1 MYVSSHREGN
11 KAVIELSNAAKGFM
25 VKGSAIKD
33 LYIAG
38 KDSIYY
44 PAEVKLAPDKIT
56 VYNKKVTEP
65 AFVKYGFNNTQMGN
79 LFNKENLPVAP
90 FQIEVK

>member
-25 VKGSAIKD
+25 VKGGPIKD

-56 VYNKKVTEP
+56 VYNKKVAEP

-90 FQIEVK
+90 FQIDVK

>member
-1 MYVSSHREGN
+1 M
-11 KAVIELSNAAKGFM
+11 IQLSNAGKGFY
-25 VKGSAIKD
+25 VKGGKIKG

-44 PAEVKLAPDKIT
+44 PAEAKLAPGIIT
-56 VYNKKVTEP
+56 VYNKKISEP

-79 LFNKENLPVAP
+79 LFNKENMPVAP
-90 FQIEVK
+90 FKIEVK